1 MLGDTSFGDTG
12 SGGRPNRRAL
22 ILVENLSVPFDRR
35 VWQECATLRDAG
47 WKVHVI
53 CPQGTKRDTEP
64 EVEIDG
70 VRIHRYP
77 LRAATGGPAGYLRE
91 YGSAL
96 WHTARLARKVGPVD
110 VVHACNPPDLLFLPA
125 LWLKRRGARFVFDQ
139 HDLVPELY
147 LSRFGRGEDLLYRAV
162 CALERLTYR
171 AADVVLATNESYRDV
186 AVRRGG
192 RRPEDVFVVRSAP
205 DIDRFQPVPPEEEL
219 KRGKPHLLCYLGV
232 MGPQDGVD
240 YALRALAKLRD
251 ELGRTDW
258 HAVFV
263 GGGDA
268 FDAMVELSR
277 RLGLS
282 EQVRFTGRVPDAD
295 LVRYLST
302 ADVCLSPDP
311 RNPLNDV
318 STMNKVL
325 EYMAMG
331 RPIVSFEL
339 KEARVSAGDAAVYA
353 PANDEAEFA
362 GLIAMLLDDPEKR
375 TRMGKIGQERI
386 GGPLSWRNS
395 QASLLSAYAAACRD
409 RTRRRRA
416 TRAGQ
421 GGSRAVE
428 R

>member
-1 MLGDTSFGDTG
+1 LPGDTSFEDAASGD
-12 SGGRPNRRAL
+12 RADRRAL

-35 VWQECATLRDAG
+35 VWQECTTLRDAG
-47 WKVHVI
+47 WEVHVI
-53 CPQGTKRDTEP
+53 CPRGEKRDTEL
-64 EVEIDG
+64 EAVIDG

-96 WHTARLARKVGPVD
+96 WHTVRLARKVGPVD

-125 LWLKRRGARFVFDQ
+125 LMLKRQGARFVFDQ

-147 LSRFGRGEDLLYRAV
+147 LSRFDRGKDLLYRAV
-162 CALERLTYR
+162 CAMERRTYR
-171 AADVVLATNESYRDV
+171 AADIVLATNESYRDV

-205 DIDRFQPVPPEEEL
+205 DIDRFHPVPAEAEL

-251 ELGRTDW
+251 ELGRSDW
-258 HAVFV
+258 HAVFI
-263 GGGDA
+263 GAGDA
-268 FDAMVELSR
+268 FDAMVDLSR
-277 RLGLS
+277 QLGLS
-282 EQVRFTGRVPDAD
+282 EQVQFTGRIPDAD

-325 EYMAMG
+325 EYMVMG
-331 RPIVSFEL
+331 RPIVSFDL
-339 KEARVSAGDAAVYA
+339 REARVSAGDAAVYA

-362 GLIAMLLDDPEKR
+362 ELITVLLDDPEQR
-375 TRMGKIGQERI
+375 ARMGKIGQERI
-386 GGPLSWRNS
+386 SGQLSWRNS
-395 QASLLSAYAAACRD
+395 QASLLAAYAAACRD
-409 RTRRRRA
+409 HTPVSVGGPVRARGRRRP
-416 TRAGQ
+416 
-421 GGSRAVE
+421 
-428 R
+428 

>member
-1 MLGDTSFGDTG
+1 MLGNTVSRDG
-12 SGGRPNRRAL
+12 SDRRAL

-35 VWQECATLRDAG
+35 VWQECTTLRDAG
-47 WKVHVI
+47 WTVHVI
-53 CPQGTKRDTEP
+53 CPQGSKRDTEP
-64 EVEIDG
+64 EAEIDG

-77 LRAATGGPAGYLRE
+77 LRAATGGPAGYLKE

-147 LSRFGRGEDLLYRAV
+147 LSRFDRGKDLLYRAV
-162 CALERLTYR
+162 CALERRTYR

-205 DIDRFQPVPPEEEL
+205 AVERFQPVPPEEEL

-251 ELGRTDW
+251 EFGRTDW

-263 GGGDA
+263 GSGDA
-268 FDAMVELSR
+268 FDAMTELSG
-277 RLGLS
+277 RLGLGD
-282 EQVRFTGRVPDAD
+282 QVQFTGRIPDAD

-331 RPIVSFEL
+331 RPIVSFDL
-339 KEARVSAGDAAVYA
+339 KEARVSAGEAALYA

-362 GLIAMLLDDPEKR
+362 KLIALLLDDPEKR
-375 TRMGKIGQERI
+375 ARVGKIGLERVS
-386 GGPLSWRNS
+386 GRRSWR
-395 QASLLSAYAAACRD
+395 Y
-409 RTRRRRA
+409 
-416 TRAGQ
+416 
-421 GGSRAVE
+421 
-428 R
+428 

>member
-1 MLGDTSFGDTG
+1 LLGNTSFDDTAGGDG
-12 SGGRPNRRAL
+12 SNRRAL

-35 VWQECATLRDAG
+35 VWQECTTLRDAG
-47 WKVHVI
+47 WTVHVI
-53 CPQGTKRDTEP
+53 CPQGEKRDTEP
-64 EVEIDG
+64 EAEIDG
-70 VRIHRYP
+70 IRIHRYP

-147 LSRFGRGEDLLYRAV
+147 LSRFDRGEDLLYRAV
-162 CALERLTYR
+162 CALERRTYR
-171 AADVVLATNESYRDV
+171 AADIVLATNESYRDV

-205 DIDRFQPVPPEEEL
+205 AIERFQPVPPEPEL

-251 ELGRTDW
+251 EFGRTDW

-263 GGGDA
+263 GAGDA
-268 FDAMVELSR
+268 FDAMVELSGQ
-277 RLGLS
+277 LGLS
-282 EQVRFTGRVPDAD
+282 EQVQFTGRIPDAD

-331 RPIVSFEL
+331 RPIVSFDL
-339 KEARVSAGDAAVYA
+339 KEARVSAGDAALYA

-362 GLIAMLLDDPEKR
+362 KLITLLLDDPQKR
-375 TRMGKIGQERI
+375 AEMGRIGQERVS
-386 GGPLSWRNS
+386 GPLSWRNS
-395 QASLLSAYAAACRD
+395 QASLLAAYAAACD
-409 RTRRRRA
+409 TPVSAGKAVRTRKRPGR
-416 TRAGQ
+416 
-421 GGSRAVE
+421 
-428 R
+428 

>member
-1 MLGDTSFGDTG
+1 MLGDTVSRDG
-12 SGGRPNRRAL
+12 SDRRAL

-35 VWQECATLRDAG
+35 VWQECTTLRDAG
-47 WKVHVI
+47 WTVHVI
-53 CPQGTKRDTEP
+53 CPQGSKRDTEP
-64 EVEIDG
+64 EAEIDG

-77 LRAATGGPAGYLRE
+77 LRAATGGPAGYLKE

-147 LSRFGRGEDLLYRAV
+147 LSRFDRGKDLLYRAV
-162 CALERLTYR
+162 CALERRTYR

-205 DIDRFQPVPPEEEL
+205 AVERFQPVPPEEEL

-251 ELGRTDW
+251 EFGRTDW

-263 GGGDA
+263 GSGDA
-268 FDAMVELSR
+268 FDAMTELSG
-277 RLGLS
+277 RLGLGD
-282 EQVRFTGRVPDAD
+282 QVQFTGRIPDAD

-331 RPIVSFEL
+331 RPIVSFDL
-339 KEARVSAGDAAVYA
+339 KEARVSAGEAALYA

-362 GLIAMLLDDPEKR
+362 KLIALLLDDPEKR
-375 TRMGKIGQERI
+375 ARMGKIGQERVS
-386 GGPLSWRNS
+386 GPLSWRNS
-395 QASLLSAYAAACRD
+395 QASLLAAYAAACRD
-409 RTRRRRA
+409 HTPVSAADQVRTGKRQR
-416 TRAGQ
+416 
-421 GGSRAVE
+421 S
-428 R
+428 